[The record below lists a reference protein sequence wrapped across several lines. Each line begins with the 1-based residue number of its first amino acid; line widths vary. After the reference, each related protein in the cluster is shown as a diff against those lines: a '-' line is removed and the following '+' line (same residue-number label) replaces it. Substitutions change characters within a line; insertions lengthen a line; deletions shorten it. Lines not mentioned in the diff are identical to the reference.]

1 MKAGHSHRVAC
12 SQSAVLDPAIEETV
26 RLLFLRLAG
35 LSGFSVIDAAS
46 MVGDREAGQLQGD
59 LCLADITISPD
70 FATAKDDYFTDIA
83 MALVDL
89 LDEQPEARALLR
101 GRTFA
106 RTLN

>member
-1 MKAGHSHRVAC
+1 MKAGQ
-12 SQSAVLDPAIEETV
+12 SQLDEAVQ
-26 RLLFLRLAG
+26 LLFLRFAG
-35 LSGFSVIDAAS
+35 LSGFSVIDSSA

-59 LCLADITISPD
+59 LCLADITVSPD
-70 FATAKDDYFTDIA
+70 FASAREDYFTDIA
-83 MALVDL
+83 MALNDL